1 MSDHQPH
8 PVQGWAKEWALY
20 NHSFEILFTAISIK
34 LQAMIHPLCRK
45 TFLVPFLQLAFFA
58 MAFGTT
64 LTRLTDNKHHPA
76 DLLVGAV
83 IGMAMQVRL
92 TILLTR
98 LNVFE
103 EEEFSQIMW
112 KYYKLGKSATN
123 V

>member
-1 MSDHQPH
+1 
-8 PVQGWAKEWALY
+8 
-20 NHSFEILFTAISIK
+20 
-34 LQAMIHPLCRK
+34 MIHPLCRK